1 MFGTNLKII
10 EELKQFISL
19 VNEHP
24 EVLEQFTTSN
34 RAFTRERKLT
44 FPRLVL
50 LIGKLC
56 KKTLSV
62 ELESFF
68 AELEVKLTCTVSAF
82 TQQRQKLQ
90 PLFYK
95 AWNELLLLSY
105 YHHYG
110 KDVKRW
116 KGYRLIAADG
126 SNISLVNTPALQHYF
141 GGQSNQQCFYVQAK
155 TFYCYDVL
163 NRLTISAQIE
173 PYRTGELPIAYAN
186 MNNLQND
193 MLMIYDRHFFNFK
206 MMSLHLWHK
215 PEIKFIIRA
224 KDSSLVVR
232 SFIKSKAKSTIIHL
246 PVTAYALEQLTA
258 SGYKV
263 DKSTTIKVRLVRVE
277 LPHTI
282 EVLATNLW
290 EEDGHA
296 NYEFKELYF
305 KRWTIETNIGVQKNI
320 FQLESFSGL
329 TVQSVLQDFYAT
341 VFSNNLH
348 AVLIKDAQQ
357 TIDSSET
364 KRKYPLKINNN
375 KSHGKFRS
383 ILIELFTSNEP
394 KTILQMLHNYFI
406 RDPLPIRKGR
416 SFARII
422 KNKQSKSKHKTF
434 MNYKPAF

>member
-1 MFGTNLKII
+1 MFGTNLKIVK
-10 EELKQFISL
+10 ELKQFISL

-24 EVLEQFTTSN
+24 DVLEQFTTSN
-34 RAFTRERKLT
+34 TAFTRQRKLT

-62 ELESFF
+62 ELDKFF
-68 AELEVKLTCTVSAF
+68 EELDIKMSCTVSAF
-82 TQQRQKLQ
+82 TQQRQKLL

-95 AWNELLLLSY
+95 AWNEILLLSY

-110 KDVKRW
+110 KRVKRW
-116 KGYRLIAADG
+116 KGYKLIAADG
-126 SNISLVNTPALQHYF
+126 SNVSLVNTPALQQYF

-155 TFYCYDVL
+155 TFYCYDIL
-163 NRLTISAQIE
+163 NGLTLSGRIE
-173 PYRTGELPIAYAN
+173 PYRTGELPMAYAN
-186 MNNLQND
+186 VDNIQSD
-193 MLMIYDRHFFNFK
+193 MLMIYDRNFFNFK
-206 MMSLHLWHK
+206 MMALHLWHK
-215 PEIKFIIRA
+215 PDVKFVIRA
-224 KDSSLVVR
+224 KESSLVAR
-232 SFIKSKAKSTIIHL
+232 SFIQSKAVSAIVHL
-246 PVTAYALEQLTA
+246 RATPSAIAELPK

-263 DKSTTIKVRLVRVE
+263 DKNTMIKIRLLRVE

-296 NYEFKELYF
+296 HSEFKELYF
-305 KRWTIETNIGVQKNI
+305 KRWTVETNIGVQKNI

-329 TVQSVLQDFYAT
+329 TVQSVLQDFHAT

-357 TIDSSET
+357 TVDQSET
-364 KRKYPLKINNN
+364 RRKYPLKINNN

-383 ILIELFTSNEP
+383 SLIELFTSKEP
-394 KTILQMLHNYFI
+394 TIILQMLHNYFI

>member
-24 EVLEQFTTSN
+24 EVLEEFTTNN

-62 ELESFF
+62 ELDKFF
-68 AELEVKLTCTVSAF
+68 EELDIKLSCTVSAF

-95 AWNELLLLSY
+95 AWNEILLLSY
-105 YHHYG
+105 YYHYETI
-110 KDVKRW
+110 VKRW
-116 KGYRLIAADG
+116 KGYRLIAVDG
-126 SNISLVNTPALQHYF
+126 SNVSLVNTTALQDHF
-141 GGQSNQQCFYVQAK
+141 GGQSNQQCSFVQAK
-155 TFYCYDVL
+155 TMYCYDIL
-163 NRLTISAQIE
+163 NGLTLSARME
-173 PYRTGELPIAYAN
+173 PYRTGELPMAYAN
-186 MNNLQND
+186 IDKLQSD
-193 MLMIYDRHFFNFK
+193 MLMIYDRNFFNFK
-206 MMSLHLWHK
+206 MMALHLWHK
-215 PEIKFIIRA
+215 PEVKFVIRA

-232 SFIKSKAKSTIIHL
+232 SFIQSKAVSAIVH
-246 PVTAYALEQLTA
+246 LTA
-258 SGYKV
+258 TPSAIAELPKSGYKA
-263 DKSTTIKVRLVRVE
+263 DKNTMIKIRLLRVE
-277 LPHTI
+277 LPHTT

-296 NYEFKELYF
+296 HSEFKKLYF
-305 KRWTIETNIGVQKNI
+305 KRWTIETHIGVQKNI

-329 TVQSVLQDFYAT
+329 TVQSVLQDFHAT

-357 TIDSSET
+357 TIDQTET

-383 ILIELFTSNEP
+383 SLIELFICKEP
-394 KTILQMLHNYFI
+394 MIILQKLHNYFI